1 MIETAEQLY
10 QAIEQM
16 GRMQRILE
24 SYRNEILT
32 KHPRNFA
39 LLVEGPL
46 EQLRQLQ
53 KQIDEYIQHLKA
65 AGIGAWLS
73 NLAFLPC
80 AINLHFGT
88 RNSTLWLDENSLIL
102 GYSKRVRG
110 VN

>member
-32 KHPRNFA
+32 CNPGNFA
-39 LLVEGPL
+39 VLAEGPL

-53 KQIDEYIQHLKA
+53 RQIDEYIRRLEA
-65 AGIGAWLS
+65 
-73 NLAFLPC
+73 
-80 AINLHFGT
+80 T
-88 RNSTLWLDENSLIL
+88 RTSAST
-102 GYSKRVRG
+102 
-110 VN
+110 

>member
-32 KHPRNFA
+32 KNPRNFA
-39 LLVEGPL
+39 LMAEGPL

-53 KQIDEYIQHLKA
+53 RQIDEYLQQLE
-65 AGIGAWLS
+65 AGAS
-73 NLAFLPC
+73 PVD
-80 AINLHFGT
+80 T
-88 RNSTLWLDENSLIL
+88 
-102 GYSKRVRG
+102 
-110 VN
+110 